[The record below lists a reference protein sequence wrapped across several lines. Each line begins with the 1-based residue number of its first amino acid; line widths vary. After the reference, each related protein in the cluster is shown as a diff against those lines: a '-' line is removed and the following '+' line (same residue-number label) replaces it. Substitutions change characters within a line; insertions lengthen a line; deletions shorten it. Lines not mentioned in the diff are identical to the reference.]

1 MSDLTLPDLAA
12 EARRL
17 SDKIDAGVSALNG
30 AARDEADRE
39 HAYRKARAVAWQHTD
54 GTAKQR
60 EDDVDS
66 VTADERRARDIAR
79 GSRQAALE
87 ALRSRR
93 QQLSAVQTLTAALKS
108 ELEHSQYG
116 PGVRP

>member
-1 MSDLTLPDLAA
+1 MSVLSLPELAA

-39 HAYRKARAVAWQHTD
+39 HEYRKARAVAWQHVE
-54 GTAKQR
+54 GSAKER
-60 EDDVDS
+60 EDGVDS
-66 VTADERRARDIAR
+66 VTAGERRARDIAR

-116 PGVRP
+116 VSA